1 MEYQNPVEITC
12 HLIGN
17 KTDNKITKV
26 LRSWSQNTSERITNE
41 HDKER
46 HISPEEIQKIID
58 GLALI

>member
-26 LRSWSQNTSERITNE
+26 LRSWSQNTSERFINE

>member
-26 LRSWSQNTSERITNE
+26 LRSWSQNTSESIINE